1 MCRVAGGEVSRAV
14 QGAAACWDNKTSTWG
29 GDDMRHKGGKRC
41 DTGEQT
47 LLICD

>member
-14 QGAAACWDNKTSTWG
+14 QGAAACWGQQDEHMG

-41 DTGEQT
+41 NTGERT